1 MRTVD
6 NRGSSLRERTELT
19 VTALTPAALS
29 LLPALAAWAG
39 RLAWLGSVIALPVGL
54 WVCSLWRAL
63 GEEDLSRGLRGAF
76 GAWGGGL
83 FQALYLAWGLVLLT
97 GSIQRYVDR
106 LMTTVQGEAVRWLF
120 LGVGLCLCIW
130 LGRGNGAVLARTA
143 KLIFLATLAVMGLVL
158 ILSLPALD
166 WRNLWPPAAG
176 DWMVLPASVALTGS
190 LAGYGVY
197 ALCLPVRR
205 GDQMDTR
212 PWAIG
217 GCGAL
222 TLLIIIVVGAFG
234 PALTAQMAEPFLFLL
249 QGVEVPGAFQRGEAA
264 LIAVLSLADLLL
276 LALLTW
282 GCRSLWRELTRSRLN
297 WVGVVLPAGA
307 FLLAGLSTGG
317 ETGLWFA
324 QVAAPVGN
332 LIFGIGV
339 PAFAVLTRKL
349 WKGERVRPIFSGR
362 KTGKKED
369 VGGK

>member
-1 MRTVD
+1 MD
-6 NRGSSLRERTELT
+6 NWGADLRERTELT
-19 VTALTPAALS
+19 VTALTPTALS

-39 RLAWLGSVIALPVGL
+39 RLAWLGPVIALPVGL

-97 GSIQRYVDR
+97 GSAQRYADR

-120 LGVGLCLCIW
+120 LGVGLGLSLW

-143 KLIFLATLAVMGLVL
+143 KLIFLATLAVMGLAL
-158 ILSLPALD
+158 ILALPALD
-166 WRNLWPPAAG
+166 WRNLWPPAVG
-176 DWMVLPASVALTGS
+176 DWMGLPASVALTSS

-197 ALCLPVRR
+197 ALCLTGRQ
-205 GDQMDTR
+205 GDQMDAR
-212 PWAIG
+212 PWAVG

-264 LIAVLSLADLLL
+264 LMAVLALADLLL
-276 LALLTW
+276 LALLAW
-282 GCRSLWRELTRSRLN
+282 GCKCLWRDLARSRPT
-297 WVGVVLPAGA
+297 WVGTGLTAGA
-307 FLLAGLSTGG
+307 FLLAGVLTGG

-324 QVAAPVGN
+324 QVVAPVGN
-332 LIFGIGV
+332 LIFGIGI
-339 PAFAVLTRKL
+339 PAFAVFTRKRPR
-349 WKGERVRPIFSGR
+349 GEQNQPIFSGQ
-362 KTGKKED
+362 KTGQKED